1 MGGIEGGTRK
11 TYPLIPF
18 VGEEIQVATR
28 FKWGNVDLFL
38 IVELA
43 STMQIESCL

>member
-1 MGGIEGGTRK
+1 MDTVIRGEDFASASCYALSYQMGGIEGGTRK

-28 FKWGNVDLFL
+28 FK
-38 IVELA
+38 
-43 STMQIESCL
+43 